1 MRLLK
6 LENLVIAIYLLILA
20 GTFVLLDQLRVP
32 EKRGMPIL
40 LGVISMAFYLLSFRV
55 WYRMAP
61 SSSRIFL
68 AIHAVVIALLFVPQ
82 LAVIGLISPV
92 PMLFS
97 AIFFAQRE
105 RGKGLAEWLTT
116 NQFTRA
122 PQVSAALLG
131 KLGTSIPWLCCANS
145 FSLRNG
151 QLVPYIFW
159 YGLMDGM
166 TTINGR
172 PAKVRHPVIAFSFSQ
187 QDVGERFMDIL
198 EGMEL
203 DKLGWFQ
210 RLRPSKQS
218 GCPYLVDRVSDG
230 SFVVAWGND
239 HTVSVIKG
247 RSEMLRRILE
257 DATVCSTNS
266 EPGIPTG
273 ATQV

>member
-6 LENLVIAIYLLILA
+6 LDNLVIAIYLLILA

-32 EKRGMPIL
+32 EKRGMPIM
-40 LGVISMAFYLLSFRV
+40 LGVISMALYLLSFRV

-68 AIHAVVIALLFVPQ
+68 AFHAVVIALLFVPQ
-82 LAVIGLISPV
+82 LAVIGLILPV
-92 PMLFS
+92 PMLFA
-97 AIFFAQRE
+97 AIYYAQRE
-105 RGKGLAEWLTT
+105 RGKGLVEWLTT
-116 NQFTRA
+116 KQFTRA
-122 PQVSAALLG
+122 PQVSAALLE

-145 FSLRNG
+145 FSLPNG
-151 QLVPYIFW
+151 HQVPYIFW

-187 QDVGERFMDIL
+187 PDIGERFMDTL

-203 DKLGWFQ
+203 DKLSWFQ

-239 HTVSVIKG
+239 HIVSVVNE
-247 RSEMLRRILE
+247 RSEMLRRLLE
-257 DATVCSTNS
+257 NATVCSTNP

-273 ATQV
+273 DTKV